1 MGDSR
6 TAGQVLSPRSI
17 LINFI
22 RLDDTIVQSGKI
34 ELIDQL
40 KVYGEDV
47 HKLMLESFPDGEG
60 MVEFLRII
68 EIRSDREVREYLAY
82 RDHVKS
88 SRVPFVVLDEVRS
101 SLAIR
106 DLSIPTETSKRRDG
120 IEAALKVAVASRR
133 RWWMLDNALGL
144 PYRENFSPD
153 QMSAP
158 LAEFIMEN
166 VDSVDAIITYVT
178 SHEREP
184 RNVDIDHLREYVDH
198 VAPAVREGML

>member
-1 MGDSR
+1 
-6 TAGQVLSPRSI
+6 
-17 LINFI
+17 
-22 RLDDTIVQSGKI
+22 LDDTIIQSGKI

-88 SRVPFVVLDEVRS
+88 SRVPFVVLDEVRQ
-101 SLAIR
+101 SLAIT
-106 DLSIPTETSKRRDG
+106 DLSSLTGNSKRRDG
-120 IEAALKVAVASRR
+120 IVAALKVAIASRR
-133 RWWMLDNALGL
+133 RWWTLDDVLGL

-158 LAEFIMEN
+158 LADFIMEN

>member
-1 MGDSR
+1 MGDVQ
-6 TAGQVLSPRSI
+6 TAGQALSPRSI

-22 RLDDTIVQSGKI
+22 RLDDTIIQSGKI

-40 KVYGEDV
+40 RVYGEEV
-47 HKLMLESFPDGEG
+47 HRLILESFPDGKG
-60 MVEFLRII
+60 IVEFLRTI
-68 EIRSDREVREYLAY
+68 EIRSDREVREFLTY
-82 RDHVKS
+82 RDQVKS

-101 SLAIR
+101 SLATR
-106 DLSIPTETSKRRDG
+106 DLSSLTETRKRRDG

-133 RWWMLDNALGL
+133 RWWMLDNDLGL
-144 PYRENFSPD
+144 PFRENFEPD
-153 QMSAP
+153 QMSSQ

-166 VDSVDAIITYVT
+166 VDSVDAIISYVT

-184 RNVDIDHLREYVDH
+184 RNVDIAHLREYVDH